1 MALIKWRE
9 YTSGQKSATQT
20 NTAPR
25 SAKMFK
31 MWVDVPVMVTNT
43 FREIPLSNIYRTYP
57 GALHEREGECQKAP
71 TYGVLKVDLRKS
83 RFKGNFSTT

>member
-43 FREIPLSNIYRTYP
+43 FREIPLSNIYRTTQGHYMSVRANARKP
-57 GALHEREGECQKAP
+57 LHMA
-71 TYGVLKVDLRKS
+71 
-83 RFKGNFSTT
+83 F